1 MRNGEDNMH
10 DVAKDIV
17 DELWADLQDRSM
29 TEGIDPNDQLEILIS
44 WYAIV
49 EGMLDGHDYAP
60 PPRLRAYL

>member
-17 DELWADLQDRSM
+17 DELWADVQDRGLV
-29 TEGIDPNDQLEILIS
+29 EDLAPDEQLEILIS

-49 EGMLDGHDYAP
+49 DGMLDGHFA
-60 PPRLRAYL
+60 